1 MPAKKPRFE
10 DGLKARP
17 AVELVSI
24 LLFRPLGYLVVRLLW
39 SSSIRP
45 EHLVLLHGLLG
56 FWAAWLL
63 AHESYLAAAL
73 ILQLVTILDAADGQ
87 LARSRGQLSLLGRYL
102 DTEVDFLVHLALFAA
117 LAAVCGLAAAIAGL
131 VVLTLVLSLDYNLV
145 LVHRGGGE
153 EPSPVGL
160 EKALA
165 RFYDLLFGW
174 QDAIL
179 QRLENWLGPPPRW
192 FYWLLANLG
201 RSTQF
206 VVLGVF
212 LVLGRPCGYLG
223 FLAATAA
230 LIILVYAIRIW
241 RSIRFPR

>member
-1 MPAKKPRFE
+1 MPVDGPSFEAGVKK
-10 DGLKARP
+10 RP
-17 AVELVSI
+17 AVEWINQLF
-24 LLFRPLGYLVVRLLW
+24 FRPLGFLVVRALW
-39 SSSIRP
+39 RSPIRP
-45 EHLVLLHGLLG
+45 EQLVILHGFFG
-56 FWAAWLL
+56 LL
-63 AHESYLAAAL
+63 AAFLLIKRHFWFSAL
-73 ILQLVTILDAADGQ
+73 LLQLVTILDNADGQ
-87 LARSRGQLSLLGRYL
+87 LARSRGQVSLLGRYL

-117 LAAVCGLAAAIAGL
+117 LAAVCGFAAAIVGL
-131 VVLTLVLSLDYNLV
+131 AVLTLVLSLDYNLV
-145 LVHRGGGE
+145 QAHYDDGE

-165 RFYDLLFGW
+165 RVYDLLFGW
-174 QDAIL
+174 QDVLL

-241 RSIRFPR
+241 RSIRSPR